1 MNYPLF
7 YVLINF
13 IMQTTPKSLRL
24 QVGIFGRTNVGKSSI
39 LNLIA
44 NQDIA
49 ITSNVPGT
57 TTDVVEKAFELLPL
71 GPVTFLDTAGID
83 DISELSEQRIQRTFK
98 ILDRAEVIV
107 LVVEPNIWTNFEKEL
122 VQNIQNRKIPFIIL
136 INKCDLEVCSDE
148 FLKNLNSLTFR
159 VIQLSG
165 TDFDNRDKY
174 VNAIKFSLMEISPK
188 EFVQQLPILRD
199 LIPPKGLCVLITPI
213 DSEAPK
219 GRIILPQVQAL
230 RDVLDGDAI
239 SIVVKEHEYPLIYS
253 MLNKKPDLVVCD
265 SQVVDLMVANTPD
278 DVNCTTFSI
287 LFARVKGDLAEEAK
301 GALAIDTLKSGDR
314 ILMAEACSHH
324 SMEDDI
330 GRVKIPRWLANYLK
344 EDVII
349 DHVHGRDYPENL
361 KDYKLIIHCGAC
373 MLTRN
378 EKLVRIQKAK
388 EAGVPITN
396 YGLAISHIHGVLKRV
411 LSPFTFTE

>member
-7 YVLINF
+7 YVLIDF

-278 DVNCTTFSI
+278 DVKCTTFSI
-287 LFARVKGDLAEEAK
+287 LFARVKGDLAEEAN